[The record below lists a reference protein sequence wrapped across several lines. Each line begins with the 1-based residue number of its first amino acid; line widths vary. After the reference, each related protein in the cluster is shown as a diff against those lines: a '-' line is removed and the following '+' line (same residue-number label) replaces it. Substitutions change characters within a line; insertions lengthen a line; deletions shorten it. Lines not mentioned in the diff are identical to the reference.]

1 MNDKSILISAGEAS
15 GDILGGALV
24 EELRC
29 RGFSERI
36 FALGGK
42 SLRAAGAEI
51 LADTSDWGALGILQS
66 LKVSPRVFRGYSLA
80 KKWIA
85 CNKPA
90 LVVGIDFGA
99 MNVRLLRYAKE
110 QGSKTLYFMPPGS
123 WRRDIQGEDLPK
135 IADKIATPF
144 EWSAKILR
152 EMGGDAEW
160 VGHPILQLVGEVSPV
175 ERKHLA
181 LLPGSRKHEILSNI
195 STIAQVIKILEREN
209 FIGHLETTSA
219 PKVKPVIVCAP
230 NTDEKFLRDIWKHHS
245 DMDVEITTS
254 PSIEIFKRSSA
265 AIVCSGTATL
275 EAAVCFT
282 PMVVLYKGSF
292 LMELEYR
299 IRKPK
304 FEFIALPSILLQKRV
319 VPEFIQRDAT
329 PERIAAEAKSLILES
344 EKRKEQL
351 ASFEELRKL
360 LGPEDA
366 LSRTARIALELINAP
381 EGVS

>member
-1 MNDKSILISAGEAS
+1 MIKSILISAGEAS
-15 GDILGGALV
+15 GDILGGALA

-29 RGFSERI
+29 LGFNERI

-42 SLRAAGAEI
+42 RLHAAGAEI

-66 LKVSPRVFRGYSLA
+66 LKVSPQVFRGYSLA
-80 KKWIA
+80 KKWISD
-85 CNKPA
+85 NKPA
-90 LVVGIDFGA
+90 LVIGIDFGA
-99 MNVRLLRYAKE
+99 MNVRLLHYAKK
-110 QGSKTLYFMPPGS
+110 QNCKTLYFMPPGS
-123 WRRDIQGEDLPK
+123 WRRDKQGEDLPK

-160 VGHPILQLVGEVSPV
+160 VGHPILQLVGEVPFR
-175 ERKHLA
+175 ERRLLA
-181 LLPGSRKHEILSNI
+181 MLPGSRKHEILSNI
-195 STIAQVIKILEREN
+195 PTIAQAIKLLEKL
-209 FIGHLETTSA
+209 IGELAIPNISRVT
-219 PKVKPVIVCAP
+219 PVIVCAP
-230 NTDEKFLRDIWKHHS
+230 NTNEKFLREIWKHHS
-245 DMDVEITTS
+245 DIDIEITTS
-254 PSIEIFKRSSA
+254 SSIEIFKRSRA

-292 LMELEYR
+292 LMELEYL

-304 FEFIALPSILLQKRV
+304 FEFIALPSILLQKKV

-329 PERIAAEAKSLILES
+329 PERIASEAKSLLLES

-351 ASFEELRKL
+351 LSFEELRKL
-360 LGPEDA
+360 LGPKDA
-366 LSRTARIALELINAP
+366 LSRTARIALELINSLR
-381 EGVS
+381 EVS